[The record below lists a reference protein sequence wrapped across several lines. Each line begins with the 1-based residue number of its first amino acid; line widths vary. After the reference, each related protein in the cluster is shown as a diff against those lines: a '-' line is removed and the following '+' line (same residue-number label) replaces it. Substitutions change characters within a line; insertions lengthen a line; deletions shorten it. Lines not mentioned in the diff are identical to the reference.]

1 MKWFRISLIELS
13 TIQDGDSSGPT
24 SGIRIPSSNG
34 IEYIP
39 PEAYML
45 YCDFKNLAALDALIG
60 VVEKENS
67 TFPSDWMPLSVDEAK
82 QVFTEILGT
91 EPTSEQVY

>member
-1 MKWFRISLIELS
+1 MKWFRISLIELP
-13 TIQDGDSSGPT
+13 TNQDGDSPGPAF
-24 SGIRIPSSNG
+24 GLRVPSSNG
-34 IEYIP
+34 VEYIP

-45 YCDFKNLAALDALIG
+45 YCDFKNLASLDALIC
-60 VVEKENS
+60 VAEKETS
-67 TFPSDWMPLSVDEAK
+67 TFPPDWVLLSVDEAK